1 MGADYVTNWDAP
13 DHEATVDLFFISILL
28 LFCQIPSIMAHLETK
43 SGWLSKGN
51 HSSRLENL
59 PHELLQHIAHQLP
72 LSSAASL
79 ALCSKS
85 ICYVVGLQYWHGL
98 SSHTLEK
105 AKFLEIIEKDHPGH
119 WLCYVCT
126 VLHPRPH
133 HILDYNGNA
142 YYEGTHRNL
151 PKCIQACGAFGG
163 VFGGGIDSPYL
174 NAWYPQ
180 CLPILAITHP
190 MIHVAMN
197 RHLFGPSHGDSL
209 DVFFR
214 PLQKDVI
221 NKINVSTRAC
231 IIANN
236 FYLRWQFRFVV
247 PPSESFDYVCKVT
260 FGVHIC
266 PHLRTSS
273 THKDTISLISK
284 CMLSHRDSG
293 PCEKCKRPIQCHFC
307 LTEFQVSIHNLESIG
322 HVLEYTVWKNF
333 GSGRSPKDP
342 EWANHVWHTEKN
354 RFYQYL
360 GVRFEFSRGII
371 SSAFESEQSL
381 ETTCHVQPSPPQNNF
396 PVIESHQNI
405 TNLPQI
411 LLENDQSVVGS
422 YKPMT
427 SQPKPPHRSF
437 CHLFIDFAIFTARK
451 LARSWQV
458 VAGSWRV
465 SGSWFS

>member
-1 MGADYVTNWDAP
+1 M
-13 DHEATVDLFFISILL
+13 ELFFISILLRPARNKTFIIIIILL

-51 HSSRLENL
+51 HSSRLEKL
-59 PHELLQHIAHQLP
+59 PNEILQHIAHQLA

-105 AKFLEIIEKDHPGH
+105 AKLLEIIEKDHPGH
-119 WLCYVCT
+119 WLCYICT
-126 VLHPRPH
+126 VLHPRPY
-133 HILDYNGNA
+133 HILDYNG
-142 YYEGTHRNL
+142 YEGTHRNL
-151 PKCIQACGAFGG
+151 PKCIQDRGGFGRI
-163 VFGGGIDSPYL
+163 FGGGL
-174 NAWYPQ
+174 NTWYPQ
-180 CLPILAITHP
+180 VLPSLKITHP
-190 MIHVAMN
+190 MIHIAMN

-221 NKINVSTRAC
+221 NKPNLSTRAC

-236 FYLRWQFRFVV
+236 FYLRRQFRFVV
-247 PPSESFDYVCKVT
+247 PPSESFDYVCKAT
-260 FGVHIC
+260 FGVHVC
-266 PHLRTSS
+266 PHLQTCS
-273 THKDTISLISK
+273 THKDLVSRISK

-342 EWANHVWHTEKN
+342 VWANHVWGPHQK
-354 RFYQYL
+354 RLQYL
-360 GVRFEFSRGII
+360 DFPFEFSRGII

-381 ETTCHVQPSPPQNNF
+381 ETTCHV
-396 PVIESHQNI
+396 
-405 TNLPQI
+405 
-411 LLENDQSVVGS
+411 
-422 YKPMT
+422 
-427 SQPKPPHRSF
+427 
-437 CHLFIDFAIFTARK
+437 
-451 LARSWQV
+451 
-458 VAGSWRV
+458 
-465 SGSWFS
+465 

>member
-1 MGADYVTNWDAP
+1 MQ
-13 DHEATVDLFFISILL
+13 LSFISILL
-28 LFCQIPSIMAHLETK
+28 LFCPVPSIMAHLETK

-51 HSSRLENL
+51 HSSILERL

-85 ICYVVGLQYWHGL
+85 ICYIVGLQYWHGL

-126 VLHPRPH
+126 VLHPRPC
-133 HILDYNGNA
+133 HILDYNGDA
-142 YYEGTHRNL
+142 SYGRTHRTL
-151 PKCIQACGAFGG
+151 PKCIQTCG
-163 VFGGGIDSPYL
+163 VFGEG
-174 NAWYPQ
+174 WYPHFS
-180 CLPILAITHP
+180 PILTITHP

-209 DVFFR
+209 DVFFK

-221 NKINVSTRAC
+221 NKFNISTRAC
-231 IIANN
+231 IIANK
-236 FYLRWQFRFVV
+236 FYLRWQFRIVV
-247 PPSESFDYVCKVT
+247 PPSESFDYVCKAT

-266 PHLRTSS
+266 PHLRTPLIQ
-273 THKDTISLISK
+273 KGIISRISK

-293 PCEKCKRPIQCHFC
+293 PCEKCKRPIQCHSC

-342 EWANHVWHTEKN
+342 EWANHVWHTAKN
-354 RFYQYL
+354 RFLPYL
-360 GVRFEFSRGII
+360 VPFEFSRGII

-381 ETTCHVQPSPPQNNF
+381 ETTCYVQPSPPRNNF
-396 PVIESHQNI
+396 PIIESHQTI
-405 TNLPQI
+405 TNLPHVSPK
-411 LLENDQSVVGS
+411 NDQSIMES

-427 SQPKPPHRSF
+427 SQPQPPHRSF
-437 CHLFIDFAIFTARK
+437 CHLFIDFAILAARK
-451 LARSWQV
+451 LARPWQV

-465 SGSWFS
+465 SGSWFSWKDSDE